1 MSLGNILTAVE
12 SMAVSGISTVIY
24 TTSLKDTIDI
34 ADIPIRIIN
43 PIGFASGRTRITT
56 LGGAG
61 HVMATQW
68 TVTDIALLRPAAMGI
83 GLADIADTIEDYLQD
98 YHTALRGLT
107 SSTWTLSEAS
117 VTASILE
124 WPQASG
130 KFYDAVT
137 AVLTI
142 SDIIQ

>member
-107 SSTWTLSEAS
+107 SPTWTLSEAS